1 MNYSNFNIHLNKDV
15 KIIEYDNNNI
25 INVLQYLPIEEK
37 NNIIQLALQNSE
49 ENGIYNILMIDMY
62 FKLYIVYSYTDI
74 EFTEDEKDNPIQLYD
89 ELYSGGLIQAIISAI
104 PVHEYEYLWD
114 NLKQMMDLKLQYRN
128 TIASVI
134 NNFVENLP
142 INANAAKDI
151 IEKFNPDDFQEVLK
165 FAQAANGNRPIN

>member
-1 MNYSNFNIHLNKDV
+1 ML
-15 KIIEYDNNNI
+15 
-25 INVLQYLPIEEK
+25 
-37 NNIIQLALQNSE
+37 
-49 ENGIYNILMIDMY
+49 DMY

-74 EFTEDEKDNPIQLYD
+74 EFTEDEKDNPVKLYD
-89 ELYSGGLIQAIISAI
+89 ELYSEGLIQAIISAI
-104 PVHEYEYLWD
+104 PIHEYEYLCD
-114 NLKQMMDLKLQYRN
+114 NLKHMMDLKLQYRN

-151 IEKFNPDDFQEVLK
+151 IEKFNPEDFQEVLK